1 MEASEIFEK
10 FQNLWRAG
18 TNARLNL
25 ECHAGQVWMS
35 LHVHLPSPPTQ
46 QQQHHHRRRPGPSRL
61 RRRARRAKARGKS
74 AEKAVESDNLQPTSL
89 PSHVAAQATNE
100 ENAVEKITVK
110 DVMHPQP
117 FVSDAAVQADLY
129 VHHLKAEHVEDALCP
144 DQFFLPAVEAVQA
157 RPGNN
162 LVQLDGA
169 GDQEYDDQDH
179 AHVQQSVSLNDFL
192 GIVSHSRRENQDR
205 LRQERENDLEEFQN
219 MLKHH
224 LP

>member
-74 AEKAVESDNLQPTSL
+74 AEKAVESENLQPTSC
-89 PSHVAAQATNE
+89 PSHVAAQATIE
-100 ENAVEKITVK
+100 ENAVEKITAN

-117 FVSDAAVQADLY
+117 LVSDAAVQADLA
-129 VHHLKAEHVEDALCP
+129 HHLEAEHVEDALCP
-144 DQFFLPAVEAVQA
+144 DQFFIPAVEAVQA

-179 AHVQQSVSLNDFL
+179 AHVKQSVSLNDFL
-192 GIVSHSRRENQDR
+192 GIVSHSRIDNQDR
-205 LRQERENDLEEFQN
+205 LRQEREKDLEEFQK
-219 MLKHH
+219 MLEHH